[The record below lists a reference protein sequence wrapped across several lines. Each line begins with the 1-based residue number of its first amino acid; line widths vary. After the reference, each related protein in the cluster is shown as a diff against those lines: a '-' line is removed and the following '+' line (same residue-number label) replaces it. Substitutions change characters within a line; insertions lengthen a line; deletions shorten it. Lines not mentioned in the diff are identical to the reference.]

1 MRIFNLKTYIAT
13 LMVIVLLLSPV
24 SGHAAAASDF
34 TLQASRDQVQRGEE
48 ITLYGTIP
56 NATGEVSIKVVR
68 SDGTVFF
75 LDVATAAD
83 GRYTSEFAIPSQA
96 ELAPAGTYTALAG
109 YGTQQASVQF
119 TVRVP
124 STGGPDNP
132 DPNPDGEGPPTGEP
146 GNPDPDPDE
155 EEPPTGEP
163 GSPEPDPDEEEP
175 PAGEPGNP
183 EPDPPAGQ
191 PGFPYP
197 PPGSPEEV
205 GGEVSGSVIKPEQD
219 GEGLYTVTADMI
231 AEAISGSS
239 GVVTIELRDASAGAV
254 RLQMDVA
261 AWRALATAG
270 QDLVLKAGGLAMRF
284 PAGALPLRGAE
295 EDSIRITLD
304 TAWAGQ
310 ARAAVE
316 RAAGSNPDYKA
327 TGIVLSVVIEQNIN
341 GSWTKIES
349 LDRPVAVELELTTTQ
364 RQQLRAELAGIYYVS
379 GHRLEYVKVRVASG
393 KAAFSTDHFST
404 YALLEYDKSFAD
416 MAGHWAEA
424 AVRSL
429 TAKQIIF
436 GVDETRYLPDAN
448 VSRADY
454 VTLIMRTMA
463 WHTGNNEGSSAS
475 VHGFT
480 DVPAD
485 SYYAEHVAVAAEL
498 GIVNGYNGEFRPQDP
513 ITREEAAAVLVR
525 ASPHFDVRTVRA
537 EAMPFTDSAEIS
549 SWAVPVIGQIWSL
562 GLMEGYEGGEFKPK
576 NTLTRAET
584 AVMIHNLL
592 TSGQL
597 N

>member
-1 MRIFNLKTYIAT
+1 MRIFNLKTYIAI
-13 LMVIVLLLSPV
+13 LLVIVLLLSPV
-24 SGHAAAASDF
+24 SGPAAAASDF

-48 ITLYGTIP
+48 ITLSGTIP
-56 NATGEVSIKVVR
+56 NAAGEVSIKVVR

-75 LDVATAAD
+75 LDVAPAAD
-83 GRYTSEFAIPSQA
+83 GWYTSEFAIPSQA

-109 YGTQQASVQF
+109 YGSQQASVQF
-119 TVRVP
+119 AVRAP
-124 STGGPDNP
+124 STGG
-132 DPNPDGEGPPTGEP
+132 P

-163 GSPEPDPDEEEP
+163 GSPDPDEEEPPTGEPGNPDPDEEEP
-175 PAGEPGNP
+175 PTGEPGSP
-183 EPDPPAGQ
+183 EPGPPAGR
-191 PGFPYP
+191 PSFPYP

-205 GGEVSGSVIKPEQD
+205 GGEVSVSVIKPEQD

-239 GVVTIELRDASAGAV
+239 GVVTIELPDASAGAV

-316 RAAGSNPDYKA
+316 RALGFNPDYKA
-327 TGIVLSVVIEQNIN
+327 TGVVLSVVIEQNIN

-349 LDRPVAVELELTTTQ
+349 LDRPVAVELELTATQ
-364 RQQLRAELAGIYYVS
+364 RQQLRAELAGIYYVG
-379 GHRLEYVKVRVASG
+379 GHRLEYVKVRIASG
-393 KAAFSTDHFST
+393 KAAFSADHFST

-429 TAKQIIF
+429 AAKQIIF

-475 VHGFT
+475 GHGFT

-485 SYYAEHVAVAAEL
+485 SYYAEHVAAAAEL

-525 ASPHFDVRTVRA
+525 ASPNFDVRTVRA
-537 EAMPFTDSAEIS
+537 EAMSFTDSAEIS
-549 SWAVPVIGQIWSL
+549 PWAVPVIGQVWSL
-562 GLMEGYEGGEFKPK
+562 GLMEGYEGGEFKPQ
-576 NTLTRAET
+576 NSLTRAET